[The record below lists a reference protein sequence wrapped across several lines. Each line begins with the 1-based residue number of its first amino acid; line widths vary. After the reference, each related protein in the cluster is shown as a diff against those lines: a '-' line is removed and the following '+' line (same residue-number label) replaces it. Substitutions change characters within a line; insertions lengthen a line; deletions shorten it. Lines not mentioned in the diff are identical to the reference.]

1 VPQKLSS
8 PYPAINNMQYF
19 FKVQEKMSTTKRSV
33 VTGKNT
39 QKTKLSGQ
47 QEGAMGLL
55 SKLETESIH
64 SNYKKFF

>member
-1 VPQKLSS
+1 
-8 PYPAINNMQYF
+8 
-19 FKVQEKMSTTKRSV
+19 MSTTKRSV